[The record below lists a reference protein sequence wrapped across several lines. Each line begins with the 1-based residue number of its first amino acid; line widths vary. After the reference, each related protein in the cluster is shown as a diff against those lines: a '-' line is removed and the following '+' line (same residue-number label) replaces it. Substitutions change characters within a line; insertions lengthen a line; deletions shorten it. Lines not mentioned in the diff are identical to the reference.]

1 MQNGHCVRYVNVPL
15 GQWNGLRSED
25 EAASAPVV
33 ANKSPLKASVALEI
47 SL

>member
-25 EAASAPVV
+25 EDQWEAAIPRQTGAVEAV
-33 ANKSPLKASVALEI
+33 M
-47 SL
+47 